1 MIKAG
6 YEKYKGS
13 LFKVPT
19 FETSSGWLVVAA
31 GQDVANEIRK
41 ASEDHFDATQTVID
55 LLQMAHT
62 FGEDVCKAEAYHV
75 DVTRRQLTKNIET
88 LFPEVFDELKAAF
101 NDHLPQTEDWVS
113 YPTMDTFVHII
124 CRISNRF
131 FFSDLPLC
139 KALLPYSLHR
149 RTDIC
154 SGRNEEFLKLQEG
167 FTTQVFL
174 AATAISL
181 VPEPLRPLFG
191 RLLSR
196 VPRAT
201 RILKEMFGAIIQERI
216 QKDDELGKDWE
227 GRPND
232 LISWLLE
239 SVPEKQR
246 NIDDLVTRIMFM
258 EFGALHTTT
267 ITISD
272 ALFNLSVHREHIGPL
287 RAEAEEAIAQYGW
300 SREAC
305 NKMVKL
311 DSFMKESSRLA
322 GLNSVYLIR
331 KVQKDFTFS
340 NGVTV
345 PAGYTVGCVS
355 HAAQHDSSLYDNSGE
370 FDGFRFC
377 KAESDVNSTKS
388 MTSPDPKF
396 FLFGSGRHMCPGRY
410 FATAEIKAML
420 AYILINYDFRLPDD
434 SKTIPEGQWFSSQR
448 SAHTTAK
455 IQLRK
460 RRT

>member
-1 MIKAG
+1 MIEAG
-6 YEKYKGS
+6 YEKYKGGV
-13 LFKVPT
+13 FKVPT

-55 LLQMAHT
+55 LLQMDHT
-62 FGEDVCKAEAYHV
+62 FGEDVCKAETYHI

-88 LFPEVFDELKAAF
+88 LFPEIFDELQTAF
-101 NDHLPQTEDWVS
+101 NDHLPQTE
-113 YPTMDTFVHII
+113 
-124 CRISNRF
+124 
-131 FFSDLPLC
+131 
-139 KALLPYSLHR
+139 
-149 RTDIC
+149 
-154 SGRNEEFLKLQEG
+154 
-167 FTTQVFL
+167 
-174 AATAISL
+174 
-181 VPEPLRPLFG
+181 
-191 RLLSR
+191 
-196 VPRAT
+196 
-201 RILKEMFGAIIQERI
+201 
-216 QKDDELGKDWE
+216 
-227 GRPND
+227 
-232 LISWLLE
+232 E

-246 NIDDLVTRIMFM
+246 NIDDLITRIMFL

-305 NKMVKL
+305 NKLVKL

-377 KAESDVNSTKS
+377 KTEADVNSTKS
-388 MTSPDPKF
+388 MTNPDPKF

-410 FATAEIKAML
+410 FAVAEIKTLL
-420 AYILINYDFRLPDD
+420 AYILMNYDFRLPDD
-434 SKTIPEGQWFSSQR
+434 SKIIPEGQWFSSQR